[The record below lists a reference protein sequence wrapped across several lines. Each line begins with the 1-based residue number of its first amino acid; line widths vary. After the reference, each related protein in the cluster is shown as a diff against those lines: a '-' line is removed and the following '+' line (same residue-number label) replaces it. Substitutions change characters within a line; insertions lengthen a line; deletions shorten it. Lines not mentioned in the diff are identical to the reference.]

1 MDGHELGE
9 LFGLS
14 TLNRTRAAK
23 GALAVRL
30 LLEGLAGSKH
40 APASDIEYPTRFT
53 VRRLSAAEHSRATI
67 GLGTGGLGCLS
78 LVASRA
84 AANLQRRP

>member
-1 MDGHELGE
+1 MVGMDGHELGE
-9 LFGLS
+9 VFGLS

-53 VRRLSAAEHSRATI
+53 VRRLSCGVH
-67 GLGTGGLGCLS
+67 L
-78 LVASRA
+78 
-84 AANLQRRP
+84 RRSTAVPRSV